1 MAEDD
6 EYRGYYIPAKTA
18 VIGNMW
24 AVLHDEAVYPQPD
37 EFIPERFLDETG
49 TKPVIPGDTHSL
61 GHSSFGFG
69 RRSVNHFS
77 LSDNLFTKFRVDPY
91 C

>member
-37 EFIPERFLDETG
+37 EFIPERFLNEDV
-49 TKPVIPGDTHSL
+49 PDSMAIA
-61 GHSSFGFG
+61 FGFG
-69 RRSVNHFS
+69 RRYVFVFS
-77 LSDNLFTKFRVDPY
+77 S
-91 C
+91 